1 MNSKH
6 PESDTLAFIEALA
19 GEFTGANP
27 TRRSWQQCACDLTQ
41 EFVAAFEADFRAPV
55 VFRP

>member
-27 TRRSWQQCACDLTQ
+27 TRRSWQQCSCDLTP
-41 EFVAAFEADFRAPV
+41 EFVTAFEAGFRAPV
-55 VFRP
+55 VF